1 MNYRIE
7 ISPLPQWRDA
17 RGEGVKKQ
25 IEKFF
30 GFPVEKVWTR
40 DIYTIAADITEKE
53 AQKVAEL
60 LYNPVLQGWRVTAA
74 KSENFQE
81 LPECEYLVA
90 VGFRPGVTDNVGR
103 SAKSAVGD
111 ILGRKLGEDEAV
123 FSSTEYLF
131 YGSKL
136 TREQA
141 GTIAS
146 KLLANELIQTV
157 RVLSG
162 EEVAD
167 GIPMNLP
174 FVTAVNDVKVREY
187 DLEVSDDELMEIS
200 RKGILAL
207 SLDEMKA
214 IQNYFRKAE
223 NRAEYGL
230 GKNPTD
236 VELEVIAQ
244 TWSEHCKHKIFAA
257 KVDYTDEE
265 TGEKQEITSCYK
277 TFIQKSTKEI
287 GEKVDFLVSVFKDNA
302 GVIKFNDKVDLV
314 YKVETHNSPSAL
326 DPYGGAMTGIV
337 GVNRDPL
344 GTGQGADLLINV
356 WGYCLGSPFTD
367 DKDVPEGL
375 LHPRRLRDGVHKGVI
390 DGGNQSGIPYGNGF
404 EYFDAR
410 YIGKPLVYCGTV
422 GTLPKTV
429 NGVPAGPRRSSRATS
444 SSWAADASARTAST
458 ARPSQARSC
467 IRTVPCRPCRSVTRS
482 PRRSSAISSAKRA
495 TAGSTAL
502 SPTTARAAF
511 RPASARWPSI
521 ATAAAWILRRRR
533 SSTPGFSR
541 GRFWFRR
548 RRSA

>member
-367 DKDVPEGL
+367 DKDVPEG
-375 LHPRRLRDGVHKGVI
+375 R
-390 DGGNQSGIPYGNGF
+390 
-404 EYFDAR
+404 
-410 YIGKPLVYCGTV
+410 
-422 GTLPKTV
+422 
-429 NGVPAGPRRSSRATS
+429 
-444 SSWAADASARTAST
+444 
-458 ARPSQARSC
+458 
-467 IRTVPCRPCRSVTRS
+467 
-482 PRRSSAISSAKRA
+482 
-495 TAGSTAL
+495 
-502 SPTTARAAF
+502 
-511 RPASARWPSI
+511 
-521 ATAAAWILRRRR
+521 
-533 SSTPGFSR
+533 
-541 GRFWFRR
+541 
-548 RRSA
+548 

>member
-1 MNYRIE
+1 MVLHGKAWLMNYRIE

-25 IEKFF
+25 IEKFY
-30 GFPVEKVWTR
+30 GFPVEQVRTR
-40 DIYTIAADITEKE
+40 DVYTVVADITEKE
-53 AQKVAEL
+53 AQKVAAL

-81 LPECEYLVA
+81 LPECDFLVA

-111 ILGRKLGEDEAV
+111 ILGRKLGENEVV

-131 YGSKL
+131 YGRDL

-141 GTIAS
+141 QAIAS

-157 RVLSG
+157 CVLSG
-162 EEVAD
+162 EEVSD

-174 FVTAVNDVKVREY
+174 FVTGVDNVKVREY
-187 DLEVSDDELMEIS
+187 DLEVPDEKLMEIS
-200 RKGILAL
+200 RHGILAL
-207 SLDEMKA
+207 SLEEMKA
-214 IQNYFRKAE
+214 IQNYFRNAK
-223 NRAEYGL
+223 NREAYGL
-230 GKNPTD
+230 GRNPTD

-257 KVDYTDEE
+257 KVDYTDAE
-265 TGEKQEITSCYK
+265 TGEKREITSCYK

-287 GEKVDFLVSVFKDNA
+287 GEKVDYLVSVFKDNA
-302 GVIKFNDKVDLV
+302 GVITFNDKVDLV

-404 EYFDAR
+404 EY
-410 YIGKPLVYCGTV
+410 LTV
-422 GTLPKTV
+422 CRVG
-429 NGVPAGPRRSSRATS
+429 RSGSNRATS
-444 SSWAADASARTAST
+444 SSWAADGSARTAST
-458 ARPSQARSC
+458 ARRFRARSC
-467 IRTVPCRPCRSVTRS
+467 TRTAPFRPFRSVIRS
-482 PRRSSAISSAKRA
+482 RRRSSVTLSARRAIAAS
-495 TAGSTAL
+495 TGS
-502 SPTTARAAF
+502 SPTTAPGGSLR
-511 RPASARWPSI
+511 ASARWPST
-521 ATAAAWILRRRR
+521 ATAAAWIWRKRR
-533 SSTPGFSR
+533 SNTRGFSR
-541 GRFWFRR
+541 GRFWSRK